1 MNITKLSTKG
11 EIITKSSTKDEII
24 TSAIELTDFLESRLA
39 ELQRQ
44 RIAFVITIAALI
56 TWLSL

>member
-1 MNITKLSTKG
+1 MNITKT
-11 EIITKSSTKDEII
+11 STKDDII
-24 TSAIELTDFLESRLA
+24 TSAIELTDHLESRLA

-56 TWLSL
+56 TWLSF